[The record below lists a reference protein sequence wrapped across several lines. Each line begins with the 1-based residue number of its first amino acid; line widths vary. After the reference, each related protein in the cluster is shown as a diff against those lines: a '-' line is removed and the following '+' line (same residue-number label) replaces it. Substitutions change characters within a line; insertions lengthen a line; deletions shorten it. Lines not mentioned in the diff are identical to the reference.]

1 MEVTR
6 FLFEE
11 EFRNIEKWENSLN
24 ETKYYQITKWGISL
38 GEYDETQKIFHNKT
52 FLSKKEL
59 FEDQNIDLKQHFLNA
74 IKKYDIKKY
83 KSFIEY
89 WKEYLDPIE
98 ISSMELLNLDLNQKE
113 TPGLDFLMNEI
124 NKNWK

>member
-1 MEVTR
+1 M
-6 FLFEE
+6 
-11 EFRNIEKWENSLN
+11 
-24 ETKYYQITKWGISL
+24 
-38 GEYDETQKIFHNKT
+38 
-52 FLSKKEL
+52 
-59 FEDQNIDLKQHFLNA
+59 KQHFLNA